1 MTRTAFRTCPLC
13 EAVCGLEL
21 TLDDDDKVIKVRGD
35 KNDPFS
41 KGFICPKGASF
52 GRLDN
57 DPDKLAA
64 PLVRGGEAGWEEAF
78 EAAGHGLRRIIDT
91 YGKDAVAIYLGNPSA
106 HSVAGSLYGSL
117 LIKGIGT
124 KNFYSASTADQ
135 MPKHVSAGYML
146 GDPLAIAVPDLDRA
160 SYLLMLGAN
169 PLESNGSLCSAP
181 DFPGRL
187 KELRRRGGRLV
198 VVDPR
203 RTRTAELADRHVP
216 LRPGADAWFLFSIV
230 HTLFAEGLTR
240 LRHEV
245 DGLEQLRELAGEFSP
260 EATEQI
266 TGVPAQA
273 VREIARELAAA
284 EPAVVYGRIGT
295 CTQEFGT
302 LATWLIDALNVLTG
316 NLDRPGGAMFPKA
329 AHSVGRRSRPYRTG
343 RWHSRVRGLPEVNG
357 ELPVATLA
365 EEIETEGEGQIK
377 ALITVGGN
385 PVLSAPNGD
394 RIGRALENLEFMVSV
409 DPYVNETTRH
419 ADVVLP
425 PPPHTRT
432 PHYDVALLAFTV
444 RNYARYS
451 PPAADRG
458 DRPSESEIMAR
469 LVGELTGADP
479 RDVDEFVIQTT
490 LKKAGREDLRAELGP
505 PSAETRLDMM
515 LRLGPYGLTLAET
528 VGGID
533 LGPLQPRLA
542 EVLVLERIDL
552 CPEPF
557 AKDVERLRAARPAD
571 GFVLIG
577 RRHLRSNNSWMHNIP
592 ELVGG
597 SNTCTL
603 RLNPADA
610 ERLGVGAGDTVRVTS
625 RAGEVEAQAEP
636 NDEIMPGVVSLPHG
650 WGHSRPGTRTR
661 VAAEHAGVSVNTL
674 TDEQEID
681 VLSGNAVFNGVPV
694 RLERVG

>member
-41 KGFICPKGASF
+41 QGFICPKGASF

-57 DPDKLAA
+57 DPDKLTT
-64 PLVRGGEAGWEEAF
+64 PLVGGREAAWEDAF
-78 EAAGHGLRRIIDT
+78 ETAGRGLRRIIET

-106 HSVAGSLYGSL
+106 HSVAGSLYGPL
-117 LIKGIGT
+117 IIKGVGT
-124 KNFYSASTADQ
+124 RNFYSASTSDQ

-146 GDPLAIAVPDLDRA
+146 GDPLAIPVPDLDRT

-187 KELRRRGGRLV
+187 KALRRRGGRLV

-203 RTRTAELADRHVP
+203 RTRTAQLADLHVP
-216 LRPGADAWFLFSIV
+216 LRPGADTWFLFSLV
-230 HTLFAEGLTR
+230 HTLFEEGLTA
-240 LRHEV
+240 LRHDV
-245 DGLEQLRELAGEFSP
+245 DGLERLRELAAQFPP
-260 EATEQI
+260 ETTEPI
-266 TGVPAQA
+266 TSVPAETT
-273 VREIARELAAA
+273 RRIARELAAA
-284 EPAVVYGRIGT
+284 ESAAVYGRIGT

-302 LATWLIDALNVLTG
+302 LASWLIDALNILTG
-316 NLDRPGGAMFPKA
+316 NLDRPGGVMFPKA
-329 AHSVGRRSRPYRTG
+329 AHSIGKRSRPYRTG

-394 RIGRALENLEFMVSV
+394 RIGRALEKLEFMVSV

-444 RNYARYS
+444 RNYVRYS
-451 PPAADRG
+451 PPVADRG

-469 LVGELTGADP
+469 LAGELTGVGP
-479 RDVDEFVIQTT
+479 QDVDEFVIQTT

-505 PSAETRLDMM
+505 PGAEARLDMM

-528 VGGID
+528 IGGLD
-533 LGPLQPRLA
+533 LGPLRPRLA
-542 EVLVLERIDL
+542 EVLVLDRIDL
-552 CPEPF
+552 CPESF
-557 AKDVERLRAARPAD
+557 AADVERLRAARPAD

-597 SNTCTL
+597 SNACTL
-603 RLNPADA
+603 RLNPEDA
-610 ERLGVGAGDTVRVTS
+610 RRLGIAAGDTVRVTS
-625 RAGEVEAQAEP
+625 RTGEVEVAAEP

-650 WGHSRPGTRTR
+650 WGHTRAGTRTQ
-661 VAAEHAGVSVNTL
+661 VASAHAGVSVNSL

-694 RLERVG
+694 RLARA